1 MSPAARPQLHLESF
15 GMSSS
20 DTSQN
25 LPIQPSPENSAGEQ
39 PVSQRRIEANRRNA
53 LRSTG
58 PKSARGKDMAARNS
72 WKHGL
77 LAKSAVIML
86 GPAKENKAEF
96 EELLSGLR
104 DYFDPVGAAEELLVE
119 EIAVSYWMERRAQ
132 LYENG
137 EILKQ
142 ARAAVKDEPWKELGY
157 DGEVDDILD
166 NISGDPE
173 NKPLFKQLLMS
184 SQGLEYVLSLVAQ
197 VRHDAD
203 TGKVSAEL
211 LEQLSDIC
219 GGDWESAAREK
230 SAFLAQLDSEKERLE
245 RLKKKIER
253 IEAEDRAARVRSAL
267 LLDPRKLAVLQR
279 YTSANERR
287 RYRALARLERLQRQ
301 RNGEAVPP
309 PIDVQ
314 VTSDADDFA
323 KRSQ

>member
-1 MSPAARPQLHLESF
+1 MSMSPAAHPQLHLESF

-20 DTSQN
+20 ETSQN

-39 PVSQRRIEANRRNA
+39 PVSQHRIEANRRNA

-86 GPAKENKAEF
+86 GPAKENKVEF

-104 DYFDPVGAAEELLVE
+104 DYFAPVGAAEELLVE

-142 ARAAVKDEPWKELGY
+142 ARAAVRD

-184 SQGLEYVLSLVAQ
+184 SQGLEYVLSIVAQ
-197 VRHDAD
+197 MRHDAD
-203 TGKVSAEL
+203 TGEISAEL

-219 GGDWESAAREK
+219 GGDWESAARDK
-230 SAFLAQLDSEKERLE
+230 SAFLAQLD
-245 RLKKKIER
+245 
-253 IEAEDRAARVRSAL
+253 
-267 LLDPRKLAVLQR
+267 
-279 YTSANERR
+279 
-287 RYRALARLERLQRQ
+287 
-301 RNGEAVPP
+301 
-309 PIDVQ
+309 
-314 VTSDADDFA
+314 
-323 KRSQ
+323 

>member
-1 MSPAARPQLHLESF
+1 
-15 GMSSS
+15 
-20 DTSQN
+20 
-25 LPIQPSPENSAGEQ
+25 
-39 PVSQRRIEANRRNA
+39 
-53 LRSTG
+53 
-58 PKSARGKDMAARNS
+58 MAARNS

>member
-1 MSPAARPQLHLESF
+1 
-15 GMSSS
+15 MSSS
-20 DTSQN
+20 ETSQN

-39 PVSQRRIEANRRNA
+39 PVLQRRIEANRRNA

-142 ARAAVKDEPWKELGY
+142 ARAAVKDELWKEVGY

-184 SQGLEYVLSLVAQ
+184 SQGLEYVLSIVAQ
-197 VRHDAD
+197 MRHDAD
-203 TGKVSAEL
+203 TGEISAEL

-219 GGDWESAAREK
+219 GGDWER
-230 SAFLAQLDSEKERLE
+230 R
-245 RLKKKIER
+245 
-253 IEAEDRAARVRSAL
+253 RVR
-267 LLDPRKLAVLQR
+267 
-279 YTSANERR
+279 N
-287 RYRALARLERLQRQ
+287 
-301 RNGEAVPP
+301 PP
-309 PIDVQ
+309 FLP
-314 VTSDADDFA
+314 S
-323 KRSQ
+323 

>member
-1 MSPAARPQLHLESF
+1 
-15 GMSSS
+15 
-20 DTSQN
+20 
-25 LPIQPSPENSAGEQ
+25 
-39 PVSQRRIEANRRNA
+39 
-53 LRSTG
+53 
-58 PKSARGKDMAARNS
+58 MAARNS

-104 DYFDPVGAAEELLVE
+104 DYFGPLGAAEELLVE

-184 SQGLEYVLSLVAQ
+184 SRGLEYVLSLVA
-197 VRHDAD
+197 
-203 TGKVSAEL
+203 
-211 LEQLSDIC
+211 
-219 GGDWESAAREK
+219 
-230 SAFLAQLDSEKERLE
+230 
-245 RLKKKIER
+245 
-253 IEAEDRAARVRSAL
+253 
-267 LLDPRKLAVLQR
+267 
-279 YTSANERR
+279 
-287 RYRALARLERLQRQ
+287 
-301 RNGEAVPP
+301 
-309 PIDVQ
+309 
-314 VTSDADDFA
+314 
-323 KRSQ
+323 